1 MIVGIIDY
9 GSGNI
14 RSVQKSF
21 EKAGSLIDKE
31 VEVITISSA
40 LQLNLVDKIVL
51 PGQGAFADCMKALRN
66 IDNMVNC
73 LNKNVIKE
81 KKIFLGICIGM
92 QLLASESTEHGKN
105 KGLAWVKGRV
115 KKLKRN
121 TKHFKIPH
129 MGWNSVLYSDGHP
142 LFKNI
147 RKEEDFYFVHSYEF
161 VSDAPE
167 NILASTKYGNEVVAA
182 VEKDN
187 IVGVQFHPEKS
198 QNAGIQ
204 FIKNFLEWQL

>member
-1 MIVGIIDY
+1 MIVGIIDC

-21 EKAGSLIDKE
+21 EKAGSLIDME
-31 VEVITISSA
+31 VEVITINSA
-40 LQLNLVDKIVL
+40 SQLNLVDKIVL

-105 KGLAWVKGRV
+105 EGLAWIKGRV

-121 TKHFKIPH
+121 TKYFKIPH
-129 MGWNSVLYSDGHP
+129 MGWNSVLCSDGHP

>member
-40 LQLNLVDKIVL
+40 SQLNLVDKIVL

-66 IDNMVNC
+66 IDNMVNF

-81 KKIFLGICIGM
+81 KKFFLGICIGM

-105 KGLAWVKGRV
+105 EGLAWIKGRV

-121 TKHFKIPH
+121 TKYFKIPH

>member
-21 EKAGSLIDKE
+21 EKAGSLIDME

-40 LQLNLVDKIVL
+40 SQLNLVDKIVL

>member
-1 MIVGIIDY
+1 MTDFSIEKSIEGLVIGLDEVGRGPLAGPVVSCGCLFHSY
-9 GSGNI
+9 EKLPENI
-14 RSVQKSF
+14 KIKDSKKHTSKQRRKLF
-21 EKAGSLIDKE
+21 SLFQQ
-31 VEVITISSA
+31 
-40 LQLNLVDKIVL
+40 LQ
-51 PGQGAFADCMKALRN
+51 
-66 IDNMVNC
+66 
-73 LNKNVIKE
+73 
-81 KKIFLGICIGM
+81 
-92 QLLASESTEHGKN
+92 KN
-105 KGLAWVKGRV
+105 KIMEFHLGFASVKEIDELNILEATKLSMKRV
-115 KKLKRN
+115 LDKFIKYN
-121 TKHFKIPH
+121 TSII
-129 MGWNSVLYSDGHP
+129 VDGNFS
-142 LFKNI
+142 LNYKNI

>member
-1 MIVGIIDY
+1 MLTKIFCKNKKDEIV
-9 GSGNI
+9 S
-14 RSVQKSF
+14 S
-21 EKAGSLIDKE
+21 
-31 VEVITISSA
+31 ISS
-40 LQLNLVDKIVL
+40 
-51 PGQGAFADCMKALRN
+51 
-66 IDNMVNC
+66 
-73 LNKNVIKE
+73 
-81 KKIFLGICIGM
+81 
-92 QLLASESTEHGKN
+92 S
-105 KGLAWVKGRV
+105 
-115 KKLKRN
+115 
-121 TKHFKIPH
+121 
-129 MGWNSVLYSDGHP
+129 
-142 LFKNI
+142 FKNI